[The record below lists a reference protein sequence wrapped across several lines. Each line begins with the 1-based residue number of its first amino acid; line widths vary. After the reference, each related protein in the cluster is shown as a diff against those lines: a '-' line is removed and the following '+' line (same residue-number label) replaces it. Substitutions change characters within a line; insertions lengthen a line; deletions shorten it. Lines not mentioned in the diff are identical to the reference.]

1 MMNDMAIKELI
12 AADACG
18 DATTEQIGTLHEVLA
33 ARPDL
38 VVWQERMREILRIL
52 PTCQESVP
60 PALDERIGHLITRG
74 AKINPW
80 MVLLARLHEDKKD
93 HRMISVA
100 GGTGECREYLE
111 AAAMES
117 PSETLEAI
125 VRRSFEKVADLFG
138 LQGTRALAAIRQGQC
153 HGSVVSRDSTPIA
166 GVEVVWTQ
174 AGKKSQAV
182 RTDPGGRFS
191 FDGIQAN
198 GATIH
203 VGAPVEV
210 QYAWP

>member
-18 DATTEQIGTLHEVLA
+18 DATTEQVRTLCEVLTT
-33 ARPDL
+33 RPDL
-38 VVWQERMREILRIL
+38 VAWQGRMREILRIL
-52 PTCQESVP
+52 PMCQESVP
-60 PALDERIGHLITRG
+60 PVLDERVERLIARG
-74 AKINPW
+74 TKINQW
-80 MVLLARLHEDKKD
+80 MDLLERLHEENSD
-93 HRMISVA
+93 RCMAPVTE
-100 GGTGECREYLE
+100 GMGECREYLE

-117 PSETLEAI
+117 PSETIEVI
-125 VRRSFEKVADLFG
+125 VRRSFEKIADLFG

-174 AGKKSQAV
+174 AGKESQIV
-182 RTDPGGRFS
+182 RTDSGGRFS
-191 FDGIQAN
+191 FGGIQAN
-198 GATIH
+198 GATLH

-210 QYAWP
+210 QHAWS